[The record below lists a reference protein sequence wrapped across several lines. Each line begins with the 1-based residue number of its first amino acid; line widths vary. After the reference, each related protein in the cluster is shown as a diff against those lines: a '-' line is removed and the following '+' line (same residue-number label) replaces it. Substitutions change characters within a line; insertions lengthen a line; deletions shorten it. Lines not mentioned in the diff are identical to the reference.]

1 MVAQASMNSR
11 STRWFALA
19 VTVLLTA
26 TGLLMTP
33 SQAHAAAVTTTVNGI
48 TFIADDTNVSAG
60 ATATGYDPAIG
71 GTTVAIPGTVTINGT
86 PYPVTTIG
94 SRAFWDNQLTQVT
107 IPDSVTTIDSQGVL
121 EQSSSRRSRSPTRSR
136 PSGIQAFRD
145 NQLTQVTIPD
155 SVTTIGLC
163 VLSQSAHAGHDP
175 HRSRPSATARSGTIS
190 SRRSR
195 SPTRSRP
202 SASRRSGT
210 ISSRRSDDP

>member
-1 MVAQASMNSR
+1 M
-11 STRWFALA
+11 
-19 VTVLLTA
+19 TVLLTA

-107 IPDSVTTIDSQGVL
+107 IPDSVTTIDSQ
-121 EQSSSRRSRSPTRSR
+121 
-136 PSGIQAFRD
+136 AFRD

-155 SVTTIGLC
+155 SVTTIGDF
-163 VLSQSAHAGHDP
+163 AF
-175 HRSRPSATARSGTIS
+175 SRNQLAQVRIPDSVTTIS
-190 SRRSR
+190 GYAFQNNQL
-195 SPTRSRP
+195 TQV
-202 SASRRSGT
+202 T
-210 ISSRRSDDP
+210 